1 MINPFKVKYLKPMLI
16 YVHNKVFYMHTIMIR
31 VSIHIKTHVRCFTP
45 LTEENVIER
54 NKLSAMGYLQVSFPL
69 Q

>member
-1 MINPFKVKYLKPMLI
+1 MINLTVQTWEYDTQIGTRKSDVKKG
-16 YVHNKVFYMHTIMIR
+16 IMIR
-31 VSIHIKTHVRCFTP
+31 VHIHMHTQVRCFTH

-54 NKLSAMGYLQVSFPL
+54 NKLSAMGYLQVSFQL

>member
-1 MINPFKVKYLKPMLI
+1 MINLTLQTWEYDTQIGTRKSDG
-16 YVHNKVFYMHTIMIR
+16 NKGIMIR
-31 VSIHIKTHVRCFTP
+31 VHIHMHTHVRCFTP